1 MGYIMILKSKFC
13 VFVGVAMY
21 ALALFSF
28 NTHAQEDG
36 GGAGMNSGFG
46 IQAAWDNPSANLG
59 VGQSK
64 PGYSRVNW
72 EPGSFIPVRL
82 RDGMT
87 TLLNFPDW
95 EKIKDAY
102 IGDKDFFDGRP
113 ISKNTF
119 MITPVDGRAM
129 ADTNLTIIG
138 DSGNK
143 YIFYLKSE
151 PVNTDTTT
159 NMEVDIIVPLKYRK
173 GSNNY
178 AGNGGGNSTM
188 GGLQSMNSA
197 RASSGDSGNNF
208 MLEGE
213 DFGWIKSIPVDP
225 TEFRFDLDVFVPN
238 PDDYVI
244 APERVWRDQVFTY
257 IDFGEKAIYMT
268 QRPSAALLVE
278 NGEAPVGFRTEGP
291 FSRLLVI
298 EAVGDIILR
307 SGQRIVCIKKRGAP
321 FLLSAPP
328 QPFAIPAVPDGSM
341 DYNYNYN
348 NGMYQNP
355 LQMGAPVGGNMM
367 GVGGGYAYGMN
378 DPSFNGYA
386 AGYGAAPVDGGGGPY
401 VYPGSGESVGGNGN
415 GKSKT
420 NAYVLPSHYVPIVK
434 QSTISFAVELARGK
448 TPKALDEEW
457 YKIQNAFEFLKE
469 FTPYYSVETKGVDEL
484 SSTQYKGNEF
494 YRLRIGPFGAI
505 EEADGICR
513 KLAAFST
520 PCNVVRIQ

>member
-1 MGYIMILKSKFC
+1 MILKNIFTI
-13 VFVGVAMY
+13 VVGGAMC
-21 ALALFSF
+21 ATALFSF
-28 NTHAQEDG
+28 NVNAQEEEG
-36 GGAGMNSGFG
+36 GPTVESGFG
-46 IQAAWDNPSANLG
+46 VQAAWTNPSANLG
-59 VGQSK
+59 VGQTK

-87 TLLNFPDW
+87 TLINFPDW

-119 MITPVDGRAM
+119 MITPIDGRAM

-159 NMEVDIIVPLKYRK
+159 NMEVDIIVPTKYRK
-173 GSNNY
+173 GS
-178 AGNGGGNSTM
+178 AFSGANGGGNAGV
-188 GGLQSMNSA
+188 GGLKSIGSGS
-197 RASSGDSGNNF
+197 SSGNGSNANNAF

-213 DFGWIKSIPVDP
+213 DFGWIKTIPVDP

-238 PDDYVI
+238 PDDYII

-268 QRPSAALLVE
+268 QRPTAAILTE
-278 NGEAPVGFRTEGP
+278 NGEGPVGFRTEGP

-298 EAVGDIILR
+298 EAVGDIVLR

-321 FLLSAPP
+321 FLLSQPP
-328 QPFAIPAVPDGSM
+328 QPFMVPGLPDDSVAMANTYG
-341 DYNYNYN
+341 
-348 NGMYQNP
+348 NGATYQNP
-355 LQMGAPVGGNMM
+355 LQMGAPISNANMVSGGHAP
-367 GVGGGYAYGMN
+367 VA

-386 AGYGAAPVDGGGGPY
+386 AGYNGVVG
-401 VYPGSGESVGGNGN
+401 GGNGYVYSGAGENNAENFN
-415 GKSKT
+415 GQKTKNLT
-420 NAYVLPSHYVPIVK
+420 NAFVLPDHYVPIVK
-434 QSTISFAVELARGK
+434 QSKISFAVELVRGK
-448 TPKALDEEW
+448 TPKELDEEW

-484 SSTQYKGNEF
+484 SLTQYKGNEF

-513 KLAAFST
+513 KLAAFNT

>member
-1 MGYIMILKSKFC
+1 MIVKFLKSLLCDFIL
-13 VFVGVAMY
+13 
-21 ALALFSF
+21 LASVYYSTLF
-28 NTHAQEDG
+28 AQDAGE
-36 GGAGMNSGFG
+36 GAPKADSGFG
-46 IQAAWDNPSANLG
+46 VQAAWNNPTANLG
-59 VGQSK
+59 AGQSK
-64 PGYSRVNW
+64 PGYSRISW

-87 TLLNFPDW
+87 TLINFPDW

-151 PVNTDTTT
+151 PVNTETTT
-159 NMEVDIIVPLKYRK
+159 NMEVDVIVPNRYRK
-173 GSNNY
+173 GGNNFSGE
-178 AGNGGGNSTM
+178 ASGNSSLKSLNASRM
-188 GGLQSMNSA
+188 GNN
-197 RASSGDSGNNF
+197 SGNDNF

-225 TEFRFDLDVFVPN
+225 SEFRFDLDVFVPN
-238 PDDYVI
+238 PDDYII

-268 QRPSAALLVE
+268 QRPAASLLVE
-278 NGEAPVGFRTEGP
+278 GGESPVGFRTEGP
-291 FSRLLVI
+291 YSRLLVI
-298 EAVGDIILR
+298 EGIGDIILR
-307 SGQRIVCIKKRGAP
+307 SGQRIVCIKKRGTP
-321 FLLSAPP
+321 FLLSQPP
-328 QPFAIPAVPDGSM
+328 QPFMVPALPDATVNQNKQM
-341 DYNYNYN
+341 A
-348 NGMYQNP
+348 YQNP
-355 LQMGAPVGGNMM
+355 IQMGAPVGGNMNTYGM
-367 GVGGGYAYGMN
+367 QMQSGYAMN
-378 DPSFNGYA
+378 NFNSG
-386 AGYGAAPVDGGGGPY
+386 
-401 VYPGSGESVGGNGN
+401 VYTGSGYFGVNDAYANADPKNSI
-415 GKSKT
+415 KT

-434 QSTISFAVELARGK
+434 QTKITFAVELARGK
-448 TPKALDEEW
+448 TPKSLDEEW
-457 YKIQNAFEFLKE
+457 YKMQNSFEFLKE

-484 SSTQYKGNEF
+484 SKTQFKGNEF
-494 YRLRIGPFGAI
+494 YRLRIGPFDAI
-505 EEADGICR
+505 EEADAICR

>member
-1 MGYIMILKSKFC
+1 MNNRVLRF
-13 VFVGVAMY
+13 
-21 ALALFSF
+21 LLFSF
-28 NTHAQEDG
+28 FILFSVLCGNLFAQDAGDG
-36 GGAGMNSGFG
+36 APKSDAGYG
-46 IQAAWDNPSANLG
+46 IQAAWNNPTANLG

-64 PGYSRVNW
+64 PGYSRISW

-87 TLLNFPDW
+87 TLINFPDW

-151 PVNTDTTT
+151 PVNTETTT
-159 NMEVDIIVPLKYRK
+159 NMEVDVIVPHRYRK
-173 GSNNY
+173 GSNNFSSDVSSGNNALKSLNSNRA
-178 AGNGGGNSTM
+178 AGNGGN
-188 GGLQSMNSA
+188 
-197 RASSGDSGNNF
+197 DNF

-225 TEFRFDLDVFVPN
+225 SEFRFDLDVFVPN

-268 QRPSAALLVE
+268 QRPAASLLVE
-278 NGEAPVGFRTEGP
+278 GGEAPVGFRTEGP
-291 FSRLLVI
+291 YSRLLII
-298 EAVGDIILR
+298 EGIGDIILR
-307 SGQRIVCIKKRGAP
+307 SGQRIVCIKKRGTP
-321 FLLSAPP
+321 FLLSQPP
-328 QPFAIPAVPDGSM
+328 QPFMVPAVPDATANQGQSP
-341 DYNYNYN
+341 
-348 NGMYQNP
+348 YQNP
-355 LQMGAPVGGNMM
+355 IQMGAPVGGNMNMYSTNGM
-367 GVGGGYAYGMN
+367 GMPQQSGYMMNYSINSEQNTMLTNGINNAYANG
-378 DPSFNGYA
+378 DP
-386 AGYGAAPVDGGGGPY
+386 
-401 VYPGSGESVGGNGN
+401 
-415 GKSKT
+415 KSNIKT

-434 QSTISFAVELARGK
+434 QSKVAFAVELARGK
-448 TPKALDEEW
+448 TPKVLDEEW
-457 YKIQNAFEFLKE
+457 YKMQNSFEFLKE

-484 SSTQYKGNEF
+484 SKTQFKGNEF
-494 YRLRIGPFGAI
+494 YRLRIGPFEMI
-505 EEADGICR
+505 EEADAICR
-513 KLAAFST
+513 KLASFST